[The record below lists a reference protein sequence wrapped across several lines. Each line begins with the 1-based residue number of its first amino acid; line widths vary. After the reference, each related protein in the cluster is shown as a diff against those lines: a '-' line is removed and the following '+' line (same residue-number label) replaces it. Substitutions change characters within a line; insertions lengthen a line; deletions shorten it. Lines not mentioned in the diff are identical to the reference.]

1 MENID
6 DRLDIKLPY
15 GFTNSYL
22 FTNLSNTGDV
32 MQNQRCY
39 CYDDN
44 ILWGTLIVLGESCP
58 LSATVH
64 LRKNTKFYFSCRNK
78 LHYLKD
84 SLDVQINKK
93 ISGESIHDIFDKFLV
108 IRNNI
113 ILNNPDLIHFYIN
126 ILPISSIEQIIN
138 KANSVQLD
146 SIMEAIT
153 KSSEING
160 EYVAMCL
167 KRKSDLGY
175 TDPKKELFL

>member
-44 ILWGTLIVLGESCP
+44 ILCGTLIVLYESYP

-64 LRKNTKFYFSCRNK
+64 LRGHNKFYVSFTNK

-93 ISGESIHDIFDKFLV
+93 ISGESIHDIFYKFSV
-108 IRNNI
+108 IRNDI
-113 ILNNPDLIHFYIN
+113 ILNNKILQELYIN
-126 ILPISSIEQIIN
+126 ILHISSIEQIIS

-146 SIMEAIT
+146 SIMAAIT

-167 KRKSDLGY
+167 KRKSELGY
-175 TDPKKELFL
+175 TDPKKELIL